1 MCCRFYGLLYL
12 QGGELITAMP
22 RRTNGV
28 VKVWC
33 PELGWCPLH
42 VAGHGVVKV
51 CVGGGGFATTR
62 GDATNE
68 TIPLTL
74 PEPKEHDD
82 QVVAL

>member
-1 MCCRFYGLLYL
+1 MDDRPRAVNGNCGFGIVHECCSGL
-12 QGGELITAMP
+12 
-22 RRTNGV
+22 
-28 VKVWC
+28 
-33 PELGWCPLH
+33 ELGWCPLH

-82 QVVAL
+82 QVVALYESPYG